1 MRLRVGACGHFPR
14 AGRRYLPQ
22 ASCLTEGVHR
32 SNQFMYTQAHKNPRQ
47 AVMGTT
53 VVGAWVDQN
62 IASIA
67 HGGDSRAYLWQ
78 NDQPESL
85 TGDHSLVEAPVR
97 AGVSDRETSLE
108 PLETTSQRRARWRG

>member
-1 MRLRVGACGHFPR
+1 
-14 AGRRYLPQ
+14 
-22 ASCLTEGVHR
+22 
-32 SNQFMYTQAHKNPRQ
+32 
-47 AVMGTT
+47 MGTT

-85 TGDHSLVEAPVR
+85 TGDYSLVEAPVR